1 MEADDCWNNGKEG
14 FSVQN
19 SNDITDSGTKLIVQ
33 ILFFAQAR
41 ELTGLSSCSLEL
53 EKPLFHQSVRPMY
66 GADLKALIVEKFPSL
81 RPIAST
87 LLIAV
92 NSDYV
97 RFDDEVH
104 LFQGVEVAVIPPSA
118 DLVSSGGAIDCATAE
133 QRFEKRSSTKSQ
145 GNGQVVTGRRRGKGE
160 SSTKK
165 FGQFLCDQFRPR
177 SKSDIAS
184 RGQEPTAKGGGDD
197 EQQRCYATVTS
208 NAVNYHRTDC
218 RQQWNLAG
226 MKLKAAVERR
236 RNSSSCTVPCP
247 PPVPLV
253 RLADQQ
259 PLYVDTNLANDV
271 TSPCLL
277 DSCFSD
283 ALSTTGRRF
292 TGVDGHLKCRA
303 KKLFPCSC
311 PSSGPPTLGSSR
323 AVQGNRRLS
332 ESSAAAEQ
340 LRGRNLSLFSA
351 LSADYSEMNQLA
363 GYASIFSTMHDKAK
377 KSSKNTWKWK
387 IPFSKR
393 TPHTP
398 PHSSSTAASAS
409 SHVHEQQ
416 QQQQQQQH
424 HQRAHSASRS
434 EHEADV
440 NLGSNYSTHGSMTL
454 TADAARSLLEASP
467 YCTVPKQ
474 TRLTRWPPLWF
485 AFTADTKNQDLIYS
499 QFIKSHHCY
508 DLIPTSTK
516 LVVFDTKLPVKKAF
530 FALVYNSVR
539 AAPLWDDATQ
549 QFVGMLTITDFIR
562 ILQKY
567 YKSGE
572 ENIKELEEHQE
583 LRDSGFLTPLCTVEA
598 TASLLDAVNILCNK
612 KVHRLPVIDPC
623 SGNILYILTHKR
635 ILKFLFLYMP
645 DLPMPS
651 FMKKSPKELGIG
663 TWSNIHTVTKVTP
676 LIEVLRKLLE
686 LRVSALPVVDE
697 NDRVIDIYSKFDVIN
712 LAAEK
717 AYNNLDITVQDSLKH
732 RTAWFEGVHN
742 CKVTDSLSTYVD
754 TLVRSEVHRL
764 VAVDNDGRVQGV
776 VSLSDILL
784 FIVLRPEVTGSV
796 SNVQTAE
803 VSSSMERSEDMEM

>member
-1 MEADDCWNNGKEG
+1 MHRRPL
-14 FSVQN
+14 V
-19 SNDITDSGTKLIVQ
+19 KL
-33 ILFFAQAR
+33 
-41 ELTGLSSCSLEL
+41 E
-53 EKPLFHQSVRPMY
+53 
-66 GADLKALIVEKFPSL
+66 
-81 RPIAST
+81 
-87 LLIAV
+87 
-92 NSDYV
+92 
-97 RFDDEVH
+97 
-104 LFQGVEVAVIPPSA
+104 SA
-118 DLVSSGGAIDCATAE
+118 DLVSSGGAIDCDTAE

-145 GNGQVVTGRRRGKGE
+145 GNGQVVTGRRFSFMPNFKAFRSE

-303 KKLFPCSC
+303 KKLFPCNC
-311 PSSGPPTLGSSR
+311 PSSGPPTLGNSR

-332 ESSAAAEQ
+332 ESSAAAAAAAEQ
-340 LRGRNLSLFSA
+340 ARGRNLSLFSA
-351 LSADYSEMNQLA
+351 LSADYSEMNHLA
-363 GYASIFSTMHDKAK
+363 GYASIFSTMHDKACQ
-377 KSSKNTWKWK
+377 S
-387 IPFSKR
+387 R
-393 TPHTP
+393 LGLH
-398 PHSSSTAASAS
+398 AG
-409 SHVHEQQ
+409 
-416 QQQQQQQH
+416 
-424 HQRAHSASRS
+424 RRCGSRS
-434 EHEADV
+434 PPIPGNAV
-440 NLGSNYSTHGSMTL
+440 
-454 TADAARSLLEASP
+454 P
-467 YCTVPKQ
+467 YGNSAVGH
-474 TRLTRWPPLWF
+474 RHLFLSE
-485 AFTADTKNQDLIYS
+485 NQDLIYS

-572 ENIKELEEHQE
+572 ENIKELEEHRIFTWREE
-583 LRDSGFLTPLCTVEA
+583 LRDSGFLTPLCTVDA

>member
-1 MEADDCWNNGKEG
+1 M
-14 FSVQN
+14 
-19 SNDITDSGTKLIVQ
+19 
-33 ILFFAQAR
+33 
-41 ELTGLSSCSLEL
+41 SS
-53 EKPLFHQSVRPMY
+53 
-66 GADLKALIVEKFPSL
+66 
-81 RPIAST
+81 
-87 LLIAV
+87 
-92 NSDYV
+92 
-97 RFDDEVH
+97 
-104 LFQGVEVAVIPPSA
+104 
-118 DLVSSGGAIDCATAE
+118 
-133 QRFEKRSSTKSQ
+133 
-145 GNGQVVTGRRRGKGE
+145 
-160 SSTKK
+160 
-165 FGQFLCDQFRPR
+165 
-177 SKSDIAS
+177 
-184 RGQEPTAKGGGDD
+184 
-197 EQQRCYATVTS
+197 
-208 NAVNYHRTDC
+208 
-218 RQQWNLAG
+218 
-226 MKLKAAVERR
+226 
-236 RNSSSCTVPCP
+236 
-247 PPVPLV
+247 
-253 RLADQQ
+253 
-259 PLYVDTNLANDV
+259 
-271 TSPCLL
+271 
-277 DSCFSD
+277 
-283 ALSTTGRRF
+283 
-292 TGVDGHLKCRA
+292 
-303 KKLFPCSC
+303 
-311 PSSGPPTLGSSR
+311 
-323 AVQGNRRLS
+323 
-332 ESSAAAEQ
+332 
-340 LRGRNLSLFSA
+340 
-351 LSADYSEMNQLA
+351 
-363 GYASIFSTMHDKAK
+363 K

-393 TPHTP
+393 VH
-398 PHSSSTAASAS
+398 HAFSSSSAAAAAAAGDGAAVTSAS
-409 SHVHEQQ
+409 HAHD
-416 QQQQQQQH
+416 QQQH
-424 HQRAHSASRS
+424 QHHHRAHSASRS
-434 EHEADV
+434 ENEAEL
-440 NLGSNYSTHGSMTL
+440 NLGSTHSSMTL

-516 LVVFDTKLPVKKAF
+516 LVVFDTRLPVKKAF

-539 AAPLWDDATQ
+539 AAPLWDDSTQ

-572 ENIKELEEHQE
+572 ENIKELEEHRIFTWREE
-583 LRDSGFLTPLCTVEA
+583 LRDSGFLAPLCTVDA

-635 ILKFLFLYMP
+635 ILKFLFLFMP
-645 DLPMPS
+645 DLPMPQ

-784 FIVLRPEVTGSV
+784 FIVLRPEVTESV
-796 SNVQTAE
+796 SSVQAME
-803 VSSSMERSEDMEM
+803 VSSSMERSEDMEIQPVHLTWSYQLGATECLQHQALEVGFIPLHKLNAVTGWINLWQMRFSRHPPAHRVETKFKVMNHLIFASVLPDELLSSDLIQSMQNMQQKQRPNDNRRCSGDSHLSSVIRTSSEVVS

>member
-1 MEADDCWNNGKEG
+1 LMMHRRPLVKL
-14 FSVQN
+14 
-19 SNDITDSGTKLIVQ
+19 DSAELVGGGAMDSAGAVEQLDKPTKL
-33 ILFFAQAR
+33 
-41 ELTGLSSCSLEL
+41 
-53 EKPLFHQSVRPMY
+53 P
-66 GADLKALIVEKFPSL
+66 
-81 RPIAST
+81 
-87 LLIAV
+87 
-92 NSDYV
+92 
-97 RFDDEVH
+97 
-104 LFQGVEVAVIPPSA
+104 
-118 DLVSSGGAIDCATAE
+118 
-133 QRFEKRSSTKSQ
+133 
-145 GNGQVVTGRRRGKGE
+145 GNGGQVVSGRRFSFIPNFKAFRNVRKLDDTDCRGKGE

-184 RGQEPTAKGGGDD
+184 RGKEPQKGVGQQVAVDD
-197 EQQRCYATVTS
+197 EPRCYATVTS

-218 RQQWNLAG
+218 RQQWNFAG

-247 PPVPLV
+247 PAAPGVAVPIV
-253 RLADQQ
+253 RLADQ

-277 DSCFSD
+277 DTCFSD
-283 ALSTTGRRF
+283 AFCTTGRRF
-292 TGVDGHLKCRA
+292 TGVDTKSRA
-303 KKLFPCSC
+303 KKLFPFNCS
-311 PSSGPPTLGSSR
+311 SSGPPTLGSSKT
-323 AVQGNRRLS
+323 VQGNRRLS
-332 ESSAAAEQ
+332 ESSTAEHT
-340 LRGRNLSLFSA
+340 RGRNLSLSSA
-351 LSADYSEMNQLA
+351 LSADYSEMNHLA
-363 GYASIFSTMHDKAK
+363 GYASIFPTMHDKAG
-377 KSSKNTWKWK
+377 NAV
-387 IPFSKR
+387 PYGGN
-393 TPHTP
+393 
-398 PHSSSTAASAS
+398 SAVG
-409 SHVHEQQ
+409 HRHLFL
-416 QQQQQQQH
+416 
-424 HQRAHSASRS
+424 S
-434 EHEADV
+434 E
-440 NLGSNYSTHGSMTL
+440 
-454 TADAARSLLEASP
+454 
-467 YCTVPKQ
+467 
-474 TRLTRWPPLWF
+474 
-485 AFTADTKNQDLIYS
+485 NQDLIYS

-516 LVVFDTKLPVKKAF
+516 LVVFDTRLPVKKAF

-539 AAPLWDDATQ
+539 AAPLWDDSTQ

-572 ENIKELEEHQE
+572 ENIKELEEHRIFTWREE
-583 LRDSGFLTPLCTVEA
+583 LRDSGFLAPLCTVDA

-635 ILKFLFLYMP
+635 ILKFLFLFMP
-645 DLPMPS
+645 DLPMPQ

-784 FIVLRPEVTGSV
+784 FIVLRPEVTESV
-796 SNVQTAE
+796 SSVQAME

>member
-1 MEADDCWNNGKEG
+1 MHRRPLVKL
-14 FSVQN
+14 
-19 SNDITDSGTKLIVQ
+19 DS
-33 ILFFAQAR
+33 A
-41 ELTGLSSCSLEL
+41 ELVG
-53 EKPLFHQSVRPMY
+53 
-66 GADLKALIVEKFPSL
+66 
-81 RPIAST
+81 
-87 LLIAV
+87 
-92 NSDYV
+92 
-97 RFDDEVH
+97 
-104 LFQGVEVAVIPPSA
+104 
-118 DLVSSGGAIDCATAE
+118 GGAMDSAGAVE
-133 QRFEKRSSTKSQ
+133 QLDKPTKSP
-145 GNGQVVTGRRRGKGE
+145 GNGGQVVAGRRFSFMPNFKAFRSE

-184 RGQEPTAKGGGDD
+184 RGKEPQKGGGQQVAVDD
-197 EQQRCYATVTS
+197 EQRCYATVTS

-218 RQQWNLAG
+218 RQQWNFAG

-247 PPVPLV
+247 PAAPGVAVPIV
-253 RLADQQ
+253 RLADQ

-277 DSCFSD
+277 DTCFSD

-292 TGVDGHLKCRA
+292 TGVDGHVKCRA
-303 KKLFPCSC
+303 KKLLPCNCS
-311 PSSGPPTLGSSR
+311 SSGPPTLGSSR
-323 AVQGNRRLS
+323 TVQGNRRLS
-332 ESSAAAEQ
+332 ESSAAEHT
-340 LRGRNLSLFSA
+340 RGRNLSLSSA
-351 LSADYSEMNQLA
+351 LSADYSEMNHLA

-377 KSSKNTWKWK
+377 SSKNTWKWK

-393 TPHTP
+393 ALHAP
-398 PHSSSTAASAS
+398 STAAAAAAGDAAVTSAS
-409 SHVHEQQ
+409 HAHAHDHH
-416 QQQQQQQH
+416 QQQQH
-424 HQRAHSASRS
+424 HQHQHHPRAHSASRS
-434 EHEADV
+434 ENEAEL
-440 NLGSNYSTHGSMTL
+440 NLGCNYSTHSSMTL

-485 AFTADTKNQDLIYS
+485 AFTADTSEWTFPLLIVGRFSVSFKGNAVPYGGNSAVGHRHLFLSENQDLIYS

-516 LVVFDTKLPVKKAF
+516 LVVFDTRLPVKKAF

-539 AAPLWDDATQ
+539 AAPLWDDSTQ

-572 ENIKELEEHQE
+572 ENIKELEEH
-583 LRDSGFLTPLCTVEA
+583 RT
-598 TASLLDAVNILCNK
+598 SLACD
-612 KVHRLPVIDPC
+612 R
-623 SGNILYILTHKR
+623 S
-635 ILKFLFLYMP
+635 MP
-645 DLPMPS
+645 DLPMPK

-697 NDRVIDIYSKFDVIN
+697 DDRVIDIYSKFDVIN

-764 VAVDNDGRVQGV
+764 VAIDNDGRVQGV

-784 FIVLRPEVTGSV
+784 FIVLRPEVTESV
-796 SNVQTAE
+796 SNVQTVE

>member
-1 MEADDCWNNGKEG
+1 MHRRPL
-14 FSVQN
+14 V
-19 SNDITDSGTKLIVQ
+19 KL
-33 ILFFAQAR
+33 
-41 ELTGLSSCSLEL
+41 E
-53 EKPLFHQSVRPMY
+53 
-66 GADLKALIVEKFPSL
+66 
-81 RPIAST
+81 
-87 LLIAV
+87 
-92 NSDYV
+92 
-97 RFDDEVH
+97 
-104 LFQGVEVAVIPPSA
+104 SA
-118 DLVSSGGAIDCATAE
+118 DLVSSSGAIDCATAE

-145 GNGQVVTGRRRGKGE
+145 GNGQVVTGRRFSFMPNFKAFRSE

-363 GYASIFSTMHDKAK
+363 GYASIFSTMHDKAG
-377 KSSKNTWKWK
+377 NAV
-387 IPFSKR
+387 PYGN
-393 TPHTP
+393 
-398 PHSSSTAASAS
+398 SAVG
-409 SHVHEQQ
+409 HRHLFL
-416 QQQQQQQH
+416 
-424 HQRAHSASRS
+424 S
-434 EHEADV
+434 E
-440 NLGSNYSTHGSMTL
+440 
-454 TADAARSLLEASP
+454 
-467 YCTVPKQ
+467 
-474 TRLTRWPPLWF
+474 
-485 AFTADTKNQDLIYS
+485 NQDLIYS

-572 ENIKELEEHQE
+572 ENIKELEEHRIFTWREE

>member
-1 MEADDCWNNGKEG
+1 MHRRPL
-14 FSVQN
+14 V
-19 SNDITDSGTKLIVQ
+19 KL
-33 ILFFAQAR
+33 
-41 ELTGLSSCSLEL
+41 E
-53 EKPLFHQSVRPMY
+53 
-66 GADLKALIVEKFPSL
+66 
-81 RPIAST
+81 
-87 LLIAV
+87 
-92 NSDYV
+92 
-97 RFDDEVH
+97 
-104 LFQGVEVAVIPPSA
+104 SA
-118 DLVSSGGAIDCATAE
+118 DLVSSGGAIDCDTAE

-145 GNGQVVTGRRRGKGE
+145 GNGQVVTGRRFSFMPNFKAFRSE

-303 KKLFPCSC
+303 KKLFPCNC
-311 PSSGPPTLGSSR
+311 PSSGPPTLGNSR

-332 ESSAAAEQ
+332 ESSAAAAAAAEQ
-340 LRGRNLSLFSA
+340 ARGRNLSLFSA
-351 LSADYSEMNQLA
+351 LSADYSEMNHLA
-363 GYASIFSTMHDKAK
+363 GYASIFSTMHDKAG
-377 KSSKNTWKWK
+377 NAV
-387 IPFSKR
+387 PYGN
-393 TPHTP
+393 
-398 PHSSSTAASAS
+398 SAVG
-409 SHVHEQQ
+409 HRHLFL
-416 QQQQQQQH
+416 
-424 HQRAHSASRS
+424 S
-434 EHEADV
+434 E
-440 NLGSNYSTHGSMTL
+440 
-454 TADAARSLLEASP
+454 
-467 YCTVPKQ
+467 
-474 TRLTRWPPLWF
+474 
-485 AFTADTKNQDLIYS
+485 NQDLIYS

-572 ENIKELEEHQE
+572 ENIKELEEHRIFTWREE
-583 LRDSGFLTPLCTVEA
+583 LRDSGFLTPLCTVDA

>member
-1 MEADDCWNNGKEG
+1 MHRRPLVKL
-14 FSVQN
+14 
-19 SNDITDSGTKLIVQ
+19 DS
-33 ILFFAQAR
+33 A
-41 ELTGLSSCSLEL
+41 ELVG
-53 EKPLFHQSVRPMY
+53 
-66 GADLKALIVEKFPSL
+66 
-81 RPIAST
+81 
-87 LLIAV
+87 
-92 NSDYV
+92 
-97 RFDDEVH
+97 
-104 LFQGVEVAVIPPSA
+104 
-118 DLVSSGGAIDCATAE
+118 GGAMDSAGAVE
-133 QRFEKRSSTKSQ
+133 QLDKPTKSP
-145 GNGQVVTGRRRGKGE
+145 GNGGQVVAGRRFSFMPNFKAFRSE

-184 RGQEPTAKGGGDD
+184 RGKEPQKGGGQQVAVDD
-197 EQQRCYATVTS
+197 EQRCYATVTS

-218 RQQWNLAG
+218 RQQWNFAG

-247 PPVPLV
+247 PAAPGVAVPIV
-253 RLADQQ
+253 RLADQ

-277 DSCFSD
+277 DTCFSD

-292 TGVDGHLKCRA
+292 TGVDGHVKCRA
-303 KKLFPCSC
+303 KKLLPCNCS
-311 PSSGPPTLGSSR
+311 SSGPPTLGSSR
-323 AVQGNRRLS
+323 TVQGNRRLS
-332 ESSAAAEQ
+332 ESSAAEHT
-340 LRGRNLSLFSA
+340 RGRNLSLSSA
-351 LSADYSEMNQLA
+351 LSADYSEMNHLA
-363 GYASIFSTMHDKAK
+363 GYASIFSTMHDKAG
-377 KSSKNTWKWK
+377 NAV
-387 IPFSKR
+387 PYGGN
-393 TPHTP
+393 
-398 PHSSSTAASAS
+398 SAVG
-409 SHVHEQQ
+409 HRHLFL
-416 QQQQQQQH
+416 
-424 HQRAHSASRS
+424 S
-434 EHEADV
+434 E
-440 NLGSNYSTHGSMTL
+440 
-454 TADAARSLLEASP
+454 
-467 YCTVPKQ
+467 
-474 TRLTRWPPLWF
+474 
-485 AFTADTKNQDLIYS
+485 NQDLIYS

-516 LVVFDTKLPVKKAF
+516 LVVFDTRLPVKKAF

-539 AAPLWDDATQ
+539 AAPLWDDSTQ

-572 ENIKELEEHQE
+572 ENIKELEEHRIFTWREE
-583 LRDSGFLTPLCTVEA
+583 LRDSGFLAPLCTVDA

-635 ILKFLFLYMP
+635 ILKFLFLFMP
-645 DLPMPS
+645 DLPMPK

-697 NDRVIDIYSKFDVIN
+697 DDRVIDIYSKFDVIN

-764 VAVDNDGRVQGV
+764 VAIDNDGRVQGV

-784 FIVLRPEVTGSV
+784 FIVLRPEVTESV
-796 SNVQTAE
+796 SNVQTVE

>member
-1 MEADDCWNNGKEG
+1 MELICTPSTGSESESDDRFLIKIELPIGWLHACLRKRFAVVVISAGRLP
-14 FSVQN
+14 FSAVRMHRRPLV
-19 SNDITDSGTKLIVQ
+19 KL
-33 ILFFAQAR
+33 
-41 ELTGLSSCSLEL
+41 E
-53 EKPLFHQSVRPMY
+53 
-66 GADLKALIVEKFPSL
+66 
-81 RPIAST
+81 
-87 LLIAV
+87 
-92 NSDYV
+92 
-97 RFDDEVH
+97 
-104 LFQGVEVAVIPPSA
+104 SA

-145 GNGQVVTGRRRGKGE
+145 GNGQVVTGRRFSFMPNFKAFRSE

-340 LRGRNLSLFSA
+340 ARGRNLSLFSA

-387 IPFSKR
+387 IPFGKR

-409 SHVHEQQ
+409 SHAHE

-485 AFTADTKNQDLIYS
+485 AFTADTSEWNFPLLIAFLFFFKGNAVPYGNSAVGHRHLFLSENQDLIYS

-583 LRDSGFLTPLCTVEA
+583 LRDSGFLTPLCTVDA

-612 KVHRLPVIDPC
+612 K
-623 SGNILYILTHKR
+623 
-635 ILKFLFLYMP
+635 MP

-803 VSSSMERSEDMEM
+803 VSSSVERSEDMEM

>member
-1 MEADDCWNNGKEG
+1 MHRRPL
-14 FSVQN
+14 V
-19 SNDITDSGTKLIVQ
+19 KL
-33 ILFFAQAR
+33 
-41 ELTGLSSCSLEL
+41 E
-53 EKPLFHQSVRPMY
+53 
-66 GADLKALIVEKFPSL
+66 
-81 RPIAST
+81 
-87 LLIAV
+87 
-92 NSDYV
+92 
-97 RFDDEVH
+97 
-104 LFQGVEVAVIPPSA
+104 SA

-145 GNGQVVTGRRRGKGE
+145 GNGQVVTGRRFSFMPNFKAFRSE

-253 RLADQQ
+253 LLADQQ

-363 GYASIFSTMHDKAK
+363 
-377 KSSKNTWKWK
+377 
-387 IPFSKR
+387 
-393 TPHTP
+393 
-398 PHSSSTAASAS
+398 
-409 SHVHEQQ
+409 
-416 QQQQQQQH
+416 
-424 HQRAHSASRS
+424 
-434 EHEADV
+434 ADV
-440 NLGSNYSTHGSMTL
+440 SLGSNYSTHGSMTL

-572 ENIKELEEHQE
+572 ENIKELEEHRIFTWREE
-583 LRDSGFLTPLCTVEA
+583 LRDSGFLTPLCTVDA

-612 KVHRLPVIDPC
+612 K
-623 SGNILYILTHKR
+623 
-635 ILKFLFLYMP
+635 MP

>member
-1 MEADDCWNNGKEG
+1 MHRRPLVKL
-14 FSVQN
+14 
-19 SNDITDSGTKLIVQ
+19 DS
-33 ILFFAQAR
+33 A
-41 ELTGLSSCSLEL
+41 ELVG
-53 EKPLFHQSVRPMY
+53 
-66 GADLKALIVEKFPSL
+66 
-81 RPIAST
+81 
-87 LLIAV
+87 
-92 NSDYV
+92 
-97 RFDDEVH
+97 
-104 LFQGVEVAVIPPSA
+104 
-118 DLVSSGGAIDCATAE
+118 GGAMDSAGAVE
-133 QRFEKRSSTKSQ
+133 QLDKPTKSP
-145 GNGQVVTGRRRGKGE
+145 GNGGQVVAGRRFSFMPNFKAFRSE

-184 RGQEPTAKGGGDD
+184 RGKEPQKGGGQQVAVDD
-197 EQQRCYATVTS
+197 EQRCYATVTS

-218 RQQWNLAG
+218 RQQWNFAG

-247 PPVPLV
+247 PAAPGVAVPIV
-253 RLADQQ
+253 RLADQ

-277 DSCFSD
+277 DTCFSD
-283 ALSTTGRRF
+283 AFSTTGRRF
-292 TGVDGHLKCRA
+292 TGVDGHVKCRA
-303 KKLFPCSC
+303 KKLLPCNCS
-311 PSSGPPTLGSSR
+311 SSGPPTLGSSR
-323 AVQGNRRLS
+323 TVQGNRRLS
-332 ESSAAAEQ
+332 ESSAAEHT
-340 LRGRNLSLFSA
+340 RGRNLSLSSA
-351 LSADYSEMNQLA
+351 LSADYSEMNHLA
-363 GYASIFSTMHDKAK
+363 GYASIFSTMHDKAGNAV
-377 KSSKNTWKWK
+377 SYGGN
-387 IPFSKR
+387 
-393 TPHTP
+393 
-398 PHSSSTAASAS
+398 SAVG
-409 SHVHEQQ
+409 HRHLFL
-416 QQQQQQQH
+416 
-424 HQRAHSASRS
+424 S
-434 EHEADV
+434 E
-440 NLGSNYSTHGSMTL
+440 
-454 TADAARSLLEASP
+454 
-467 YCTVPKQ
+467 
-474 TRLTRWPPLWF
+474 
-485 AFTADTKNQDLIYS
+485 NQDLIYS

-539 AAPLWDDATQ
+539 AAPLWDDSTQ

-572 ENIKELEEHQE
+572 ENIKELEEHRIFTWREE
-583 LRDSGFLTPLCTVEA
+583 LRDSGFLAPLCTVDA

-635 ILKFLFLYMP
+635 ILKFLFLFMP
-645 DLPMPS
+645 DLPMPK

-697 NDRVIDIYSKFDVIN
+697 DDRVIDIYSKFDVIN

-764 VAVDNDGRVQGV
+764 VAIDNDGRVQGV

-784 FIVLRPEVTGSV
+784 FIVLRPEVTESV
-796 SNVQTAE
+796 SNVQTVE

>member
-1 MEADDCWNNGKEG
+1 MHRRPL
-14 FSVQN
+14 V
-19 SNDITDSGTKLIVQ
+19 KL
-33 ILFFAQAR
+33 
-41 ELTGLSSCSLEL
+41 E
-53 EKPLFHQSVRPMY
+53 
-66 GADLKALIVEKFPSL
+66 
-81 RPIAST
+81 
-87 LLIAV
+87 
-92 NSDYV
+92 
-97 RFDDEVH
+97 
-104 LFQGVEVAVIPPSA
+104 SA
-118 DLVSSGGAIDCATAE
+118 DLVSSGGAIDCDTAE

-145 GNGQVVTGRRRGKGE
+145 GNGQVVTGRRFSFMPNFKAFRSE

-303 KKLFPCSC
+303 KKLFPCNC
-311 PSSGPPTLGSSR
+311 PSSGPPTLGNSR

-332 ESSAAAEQ
+332 ESSAAAAAAAEQ
-340 LRGRNLSLFSA
+340 ARGRNLSLFSA
-351 LSADYSEMNQLA
+351 LSADYSEMNHLA
-363 GYASIFSTMHDKAK
+363 GYASIFSTMHDKA
-377 KSSKNTWKWK
+377 
-387 IPFSKR
+387 
-393 TPHTP
+393 
-398 PHSSSTAASAS
+398 
-409 SHVHEQQ
+409 
-416 QQQQQQQH
+416 
-424 HQRAHSASRS
+424 
-434 EHEADV
+434 
-440 NLGSNYSTHGSMTL
+440 
-454 TADAARSLLEASP
+454 
-467 YCTVPKQ
+467 

-572 ENIKELEEHQE
+572 ENIKELEEHRIFTWREE
-583 LRDSGFLTPLCTVEA
+583 LRDSGFLTPLCTVDA

>member
-1 MEADDCWNNGKEG
+1 MHRRPL
-14 FSVQN
+14 V
-19 SNDITDSGTKLIVQ
+19 KL
-33 ILFFAQAR
+33 
-41 ELTGLSSCSLEL
+41 E
-53 EKPLFHQSVRPMY
+53 
-66 GADLKALIVEKFPSL
+66 
-81 RPIAST
+81 
-87 LLIAV
+87 
-92 NSDYV
+92 
-97 RFDDEVH
+97 
-104 LFQGVEVAVIPPSA
+104 SA

-145 GNGQVVTGRRRGKGE
+145 GNGQVVTGRRFSFMPNFKAFRSE

-363 GYASIFSTMHDKAK
+363 GYASIFSTMHDKAG
-377 KSSKNTWKWK
+377 NAV
-387 IPFSKR
+387 PYGN
-393 TPHTP
+393 
-398 PHSSSTAASAS
+398 SAVG
-409 SHVHEQQ
+409 HRHLFL
-416 QQQQQQQH
+416 
-424 HQRAHSASRS
+424 S
-434 EHEADV
+434 E
-440 NLGSNYSTHGSMTL
+440 
-454 TADAARSLLEASP
+454 
-467 YCTVPKQ
+467 
-474 TRLTRWPPLWF
+474 
-485 AFTADTKNQDLIYS
+485 NQDLIYS

-572 ENIKELEEHQE
+572 ENIKELEEHRIFTWREE

>member
-1 MEADDCWNNGKEG
+1 MHRRPLVKL
-14 FSVQN
+14 
-19 SNDITDSGTKLIVQ
+19 DS
-33 ILFFAQAR
+33 A
-41 ELTGLSSCSLEL
+41 ELVG
-53 EKPLFHQSVRPMY
+53 
-66 GADLKALIVEKFPSL
+66 
-81 RPIAST
+81 
-87 LLIAV
+87 
-92 NSDYV
+92 
-97 RFDDEVH
+97 
-104 LFQGVEVAVIPPSA
+104 
-118 DLVSSGGAIDCATAE
+118 GGAMDSAGAVE
-133 QRFEKRSSTKSQ
+133 QLDKPTKSP
-145 GNGQVVTGRRRGKGE
+145 GNGGQVVAGRRFSFMPNFKAFRSE

-184 RGQEPTAKGGGDD
+184 RGKEPQKGGGQQVAVDD
-197 EQQRCYATVTS
+197 EQRCYATVTS

-218 RQQWNLAG
+218 RQQWNFAG

-247 PPVPLV
+247 PAAPGVAVPIV
-253 RLADQQ
+253 RLADQ

-277 DSCFSD
+277 DTCFSD

-292 TGVDGHLKCRA
+292 TGVDGHVKCRA
-303 KKLFPCSC
+303 KKLLPCNCS
-311 PSSGPPTLGSSR
+311 SSGPPTLGSSR
-323 AVQGNRRLS
+323 TVQGNRRLS
-332 ESSAAAEQ
+332 ESSAAEHT
-340 LRGRNLSLFSA
+340 RGRNLSLSSA
-351 LSADYSEMNQLA
+351 LSADYSEMNHLA
-363 GYASIFSTMHDKAK
+363 GYASIFSTMHDKA
-377 KSSKNTWKWK
+377 
-387 IPFSKR
+387 
-393 TPHTP
+393 
-398 PHSSSTAASAS
+398 
-409 SHVHEQQ
+409 
-416 QQQQQQQH
+416 QQH
-424 HQRAHSASRS
+424 HQHQHHPRAHSASRS
-434 EHEADV
+434 ENEAEL
-440 NLGSNYSTHGSMTL
+440 NLGCNYSTHSSMTL

-485 AFTADTKNQDLIYS
+485 AFTADTSEWTFPLLIVGRFSVSFKGNAVPYGGNSAVGHRHLFLSENQDLIYS

-516 LVVFDTKLPVKKAF
+516 LVVFDTRLPVKKAF

-539 AAPLWDDATQ
+539 AAPLWDDSTQ

-572 ENIKELEEHQE
+572 ENIKELEEHRIFTWREE
-583 LRDSGFLTPLCTVEA
+583 LRDSGFLAPLCTVDA

-635 ILKFLFLYMP
+635 ILKFLFLFMP
-645 DLPMPS
+645 DLPMPK

-697 NDRVIDIYSKFDVIN
+697 DDRVIDIYSKFDVIN

-764 VAVDNDGRVQGV
+764 VAIDNDGRVQGV

-784 FIVLRPEVTGSV
+784 FIVLRPEVTESV
-796 SNVQTAE
+796 SNVQTVE

>member
-104 LFQGVEVAVIPPSA
+104 LFQGVEVAVIPPVSELPIGWLHACLRKRFAVVVISAGRLPFSAVRMHRRPLVKLESA

-145 GNGQVVTGRRRGKGE
+145 GNGQVVTGRRFSFMPNFKAFRSE

-363 GYASIFSTMHDKAK
+363 
-377 KSSKNTWKWK
+377 
-387 IPFSKR
+387 
-393 TPHTP
+393 
-398 PHSSSTAASAS
+398 
-409 SHVHEQQ
+409 E
-416 QQQQQQQH
+416 
-424 HQRAHSASRS
+424 
-434 EHEADV
+434 
-440 NLGSNYSTHGSMTL
+440 
-454 TADAARSLLEASP
+454 
-467 YCTVPKQ
+467 
-474 TRLTRWPPLWF
+474 
-485 AFTADTKNQDLIYS
+485 NQDLIYS

-572 ENIKELEEHQE
+572 ENIKELEEHRIFTWREE

>member
-1 MEADDCWNNGKEG
+1 M
-14 FSVQN
+14 
-19 SNDITDSGTKLIVQ
+19 
-33 ILFFAQAR
+33 
-41 ELTGLSSCSLEL
+41 SS
-53 EKPLFHQSVRPMY
+53 K
-66 GADLKALIVEKFPSL
+66 
-81 RPIAST
+81 
-87 LLIAV
+87 
-92 NSDYV
+92 
-97 RFDDEVH
+97 
-104 LFQGVEVAVIPPSA
+104 
-118 DLVSSGGAIDCATAE
+118 
-133 QRFEKRSSTKSQ
+133 
-145 GNGQVVTGRRRGKGE
+145 
-160 SSTKK
+160 
-165 FGQFLCDQFRPR
+165 
-177 SKSDIAS
+177 
-184 RGQEPTAKGGGDD
+184 
-197 EQQRCYATVTS
+197 
-208 NAVNYHRTDC
+208 
-218 RQQWNLAG
+218 
-226 MKLKAAVERR
+226 
-236 RNSSSCTVPCP
+236 
-247 PPVPLV
+247 
-253 RLADQQ
+253 
-259 PLYVDTNLANDV
+259 
-271 TSPCLL
+271 
-277 DSCFSD
+277 
-283 ALSTTGRRF
+283 
-292 TGVDGHLKCRA
+292 
-303 KKLFPCSC
+303 
-311 PSSGPPTLGSSR
+311 
-323 AVQGNRRLS
+323 
-332 ESSAAAEQ
+332 
-340 LRGRNLSLFSA
+340 
-351 LSADYSEMNQLA
+351 
-363 GYASIFSTMHDKAK
+363 K

-393 TPHTP
+393 TLHTP
-398 PHSSSTAASAS
+398 SPSSSTAASAS
-409 SHVHEQQ
+409 HASHAHEQQ

-434 EHEADV
+434 ENEADV

-485 AFTADTKNQDLIYS
+485 AFTADTSEWNFPLLIVFFCFFKGNAVSYGNSAVGHRHLFLSENQDLIYS

-572 ENIKELEEHQE
+572 ENIKELEEHRIFTWREE
-583 LRDSGFLTPLCTVEA
+583 LRDSGFLAPLCTVDA

-754 TLVRSEVHRL
+754 TLVRSEVHRV

-784 FIVLRPEVTGSV
+784 FIVLRPEGWCFLFKFKFILLFI
-796 SNVQTAE
+796 
-803 VSSSMERSEDMEM
+803 

>member
-363 GYASIFSTMHDKAK
+363 GYASIFSTMHDKAG
-377 KSSKNTWKWK
+377 NAV
-387 IPFSKR
+387 PYGN
-393 TPHTP
+393 
-398 PHSSSTAASAS
+398 SAVG
-409 SHVHEQQ
+409 HRHLFL
-416 QQQQQQQH
+416 
-424 HQRAHSASRS
+424 S
-434 EHEADV
+434 E
-440 NLGSNYSTHGSMTL
+440 
-454 TADAARSLLEASP
+454 
-467 YCTVPKQ
+467 
-474 TRLTRWPPLWF
+474 
-485 AFTADTKNQDLIYS
+485 NQDLIYS

-572 ENIKELEEHQE
+572 ENIKELEEHRIFTWREE

>member
-1 MEADDCWNNGKEG
+1 M
-14 FSVQN
+14 
-19 SNDITDSGTKLIVQ
+19 
-33 ILFFAQAR
+33 
-41 ELTGLSSCSLEL
+41 SS
-53 EKPLFHQSVRPMY
+53 
-66 GADLKALIVEKFPSL
+66 
-81 RPIAST
+81 
-87 LLIAV
+87 
-92 NSDYV
+92 
-97 RFDDEVH
+97 
-104 LFQGVEVAVIPPSA
+104 
-118 DLVSSGGAIDCATAE
+118 
-133 QRFEKRSSTKSQ
+133 
-145 GNGQVVTGRRRGKGE
+145 
-160 SSTKK
+160 
-165 FGQFLCDQFRPR
+165 
-177 SKSDIAS
+177 
-184 RGQEPTAKGGGDD
+184 
-197 EQQRCYATVTS
+197 
-208 NAVNYHRTDC
+208 
-218 RQQWNLAG
+218 
-226 MKLKAAVERR
+226 
-236 RNSSSCTVPCP
+236 
-247 PPVPLV
+247 
-253 RLADQQ
+253 
-259 PLYVDTNLANDV
+259 
-271 TSPCLL
+271 
-277 DSCFSD
+277 
-283 ALSTTGRRF
+283 
-292 TGVDGHLKCRA
+292 
-303 KKLFPCSC
+303 
-311 PSSGPPTLGSSR
+311 
-323 AVQGNRRLS
+323 
-332 ESSAAAEQ
+332 
-340 LRGRNLSLFSA
+340 
-351 LSADYSEMNQLA
+351 
-363 GYASIFSTMHDKAK
+363 K

-387 IPFSKR
+387 IPFCKR
-393 TPHTP
+393 ALHAPST
-398 PHSSSTAASAS
+398 TAASAAAGDAAVTS
-409 SHVHEQQ
+409 ASHAHAHDHHH
-416 QQQQQQQH
+416 QQH
-424 HQRAHSASRS
+424 QHHPRAHSASRS
-434 EHEADV
+434 ENEAEL
-440 NLGSNYSTHGSMTL
+440 NLGCNYSTHSSMTL

-539 AAPLWDDATQ
+539 AAPLWDDSTQ

-572 ENIKELEEHQE
+572 ENIKELEEHRIFTWREE
-583 LRDSGFLTPLCTVEA
+583 LRDSGFLAPLCTVDA

-635 ILKFLFLYMP
+635 ILKFLFLFMP
-645 DLPMPS
+645 DLPMPK

-697 NDRVIDIYSKFDVIN
+697 DDRVIDIYSKFDVIN

-764 VAVDNDGRVQGV
+764 VAIDNDGRVQGV

-784 FIVLRPEVTGSV
+784 FIVLRPEVTESV
-796 SNVQTAE
+796 SNVQTVE

>member
-1 MEADDCWNNGKEG
+1 MHRRPL
-14 FSVQN
+14 V
-19 SNDITDSGTKLIVQ
+19 KL
-33 ILFFAQAR
+33 
-41 ELTGLSSCSLEL
+41 E
-53 EKPLFHQSVRPMY
+53 
-66 GADLKALIVEKFPSL
+66 
-81 RPIAST
+81 
-87 LLIAV
+87 
-92 NSDYV
+92 
-97 RFDDEVH
+97 
-104 LFQGVEVAVIPPSA
+104 SA
-118 DLVSSGGAIDCATAE
+118 DLVNSGSAIDCATAE

-145 GNGQVVTGRRRGKGE
+145 GNGQVVTGRRFSFMPNFKAFRSGRKLDDADCRGKGE

-292 TGVDGHLKCRA
+292 TGVDGHVKCRA

-311 PSSGPPTLGSSR
+311 PSSGPPTLGNSR

-340 LRGRNLSLFSA
+340 ARGRNLSLFSA
-351 LSADYSEMNQLA
+351 LSADYSEMNHLA
-363 GYASIFSTMHDKAK
+363 GYASIFSTMHDKA
-377 KSSKNTWKWK
+377 
-387 IPFSKR
+387 
-393 TPHTP
+393 
-398 PHSSSTAASAS
+398 
-409 SHVHEQQ
+409 
-416 QQQQQQQH
+416 QQQH

-434 EHEADV
+434 ENEADV

-572 ENIKELEEHQE
+572 ENIKELEEHRIFTWREE
-583 LRDSGFLTPLCTVEA
+583 LRDSGFLAPLCTVDA

-754 TLVRSEVHRL
+754 TLVRSEVHRV

-803 VSSSMERSEDMEM
+803 VSSSVERSEDMEM

>member
-41 ELTGLSSCSLEL
+41 ELTGLSSFSLEL
-53 EKPLFHQSVRPMY
+53 EKPLFHQSVH
-66 GADLKALIVEKFPSL
+66 
-81 RPIAST
+81 
-87 LLIAV
+87 
-92 NSDYV
+92 YV

-104 LFQGVEVAVIPPSA
+104 LFQGVEVAVIPPVSELPIGWLHACLRKRFAVVVISAGRLPFSAVRMHRRPLVKLESA

-145 GNGQVVTGRRRGKGE
+145 GNGQVVTGRRFSFMPNFKAFRSE

-340 LRGRNLSLFSA
+340 ARGRNLSLFSA

-363 GYASIFSTMHDKAK
+363 GYASIFSTMHDKAG
-377 KSSKNTWKWK
+377 NAV
-387 IPFSKR
+387 PYGN
-393 TPHTP
+393 
-398 PHSSSTAASAS
+398 SAVG
-409 SHVHEQQ
+409 HRHLFL
-416 QQQQQQQH
+416 
-424 HQRAHSASRS
+424 S
-434 EHEADV
+434 E
-440 NLGSNYSTHGSMTL
+440 
-454 TADAARSLLEASP
+454 
-467 YCTVPKQ
+467 
-474 TRLTRWPPLWF
+474 
-485 AFTADTKNQDLIYS
+485 NQDLIYS

-583 LRDSGFLTPLCTVEA
+583 LRDSGFLTPLCTVDA

-612 KVHRLPVIDPC
+612 K
-623 SGNILYILTHKR
+623 
-635 ILKFLFLYMP
+635 MP

-803 VSSSMERSEDMEM
+803 VSSSVERSEDMEM

>member
-1 MEADDCWNNGKEG
+1 MHRRPL
-14 FSVQN
+14 V
-19 SNDITDSGTKLIVQ
+19 KL
-33 ILFFAQAR
+33 
-41 ELTGLSSCSLEL
+41 E
-53 EKPLFHQSVRPMY
+53 
-66 GADLKALIVEKFPSL
+66 
-81 RPIAST
+81 
-87 LLIAV
+87 
-92 NSDYV
+92 
-97 RFDDEVH
+97 
-104 LFQGVEVAVIPPSA
+104 SA

-145 GNGQVVTGRRRGKGE
+145 GNGQVVTGRRFSFMPNFKAFRRKGE

-311 PSSGPPTLGSSR
+311 PSSGPPTLGSSK

-363 GYASIFSTMHDKAK
+363 GYASIFSTMHDKAG
-377 KSSKNTWKWK
+377 NAV
-387 IPFSKR
+387 PYGN
-393 TPHTP
+393 
-398 PHSSSTAASAS
+398 SAVG
-409 SHVHEQQ
+409 HRHLFL
-416 QQQQQQQH
+416 
-424 HQRAHSASRS
+424 S
-434 EHEADV
+434 E
-440 NLGSNYSTHGSMTL
+440 
-454 TADAARSLLEASP
+454 
-467 YCTVPKQ
+467 
-474 TRLTRWPPLWF
+474 
-485 AFTADTKNQDLIYS
+485 NQDLIYS

-572 ENIKELEEHQE
+572 ENIKELEEHRIFTWREE
-583 LRDSGFLTPLCTVEA
+583 LRDSGFLTPLCTVDA

-623 SGNILYILTHKR
+623 SGNILYILPHKR

>member
-1 MEADDCWNNGKEG
+1 MHRRPL
-14 FSVQN
+14 V
-19 SNDITDSGTKLIVQ
+19 KL
-33 ILFFAQAR
+33 
-41 ELTGLSSCSLEL
+41 E
-53 EKPLFHQSVRPMY
+53 
-66 GADLKALIVEKFPSL
+66 
-81 RPIAST
+81 
-87 LLIAV
+87 
-92 NSDYV
+92 
-97 RFDDEVH
+97 
-104 LFQGVEVAVIPPSA
+104 SA
-118 DLVSSGGAIDCATAE
+118 DLVNSGSAIDCATAE

-145 GNGQVVTGRRRGKGE
+145 GNGQVVTGRRFSFMPNFKAFRSGRKLDDADCRGKGE

-292 TGVDGHLKCRA
+292 TGVDGHVKCRA

-311 PSSGPPTLGSSR
+311 PSSGPPTLGNSR

-340 LRGRNLSLFSA
+340 ARGRNLSLFSA
-351 LSADYSEMNQLA
+351 LSADYSEMNHLA
-363 GYASIFSTMHDKAK
+363 GYASIFSTMHDKAGNAV
-377 KSSKNTWKWK
+377 SYGN
-387 IPFSKR
+387 
-393 TPHTP
+393 
-398 PHSSSTAASAS
+398 SAVG
-409 SHVHEQQ
+409 HRHLFL
-416 QQQQQQQH
+416 
-424 HQRAHSASRS
+424 S
-434 EHEADV
+434 E
-440 NLGSNYSTHGSMTL
+440 
-454 TADAARSLLEASP
+454 
-467 YCTVPKQ
+467 
-474 TRLTRWPPLWF
+474 
-485 AFTADTKNQDLIYS
+485 NQDLIYS

-572 ENIKELEEHQE
+572 ENIKELEEHRIFTWREE
-583 LRDSGFLTPLCTVEA
+583 LRDSGFLAPLCTVDA

-754 TLVRSEVHRL
+754 TLVRSEVHRV

-803 VSSSMERSEDMEM
+803 VSSSVERSEDMEM

>member
-1 MEADDCWNNGKEG
+1 MHRRPL
-14 FSVQN
+14 V
-19 SNDITDSGTKLIVQ
+19 KL
-33 ILFFAQAR
+33 
-41 ELTGLSSCSLEL
+41 E
-53 EKPLFHQSVRPMY
+53 
-66 GADLKALIVEKFPSL
+66 
-81 RPIAST
+81 
-87 LLIAV
+87 
-92 NSDYV
+92 
-97 RFDDEVH
+97 
-104 LFQGVEVAVIPPSA
+104 SA

-145 GNGQVVTGRRRGKGE
+145 GNGQVVTGRRFSFMPNFKAFRSE

-253 RLADQQ
+253 LLADQQ

-363 GYASIFSTMHDKAK
+363 GYASIFSTMHDKAG
-377 KSSKNTWKWK
+377 NAV
-387 IPFSKR
+387 PYGN
-393 TPHTP
+393 
-398 PHSSSTAASAS
+398 SAVG
-409 SHVHEQQ
+409 HRHLFL
-416 QQQQQQQH
+416 
-424 HQRAHSASRS
+424 S
-434 EHEADV
+434 E
-440 NLGSNYSTHGSMTL
+440 
-454 TADAARSLLEASP
+454 
-467 YCTVPKQ
+467 
-474 TRLTRWPPLWF
+474 
-485 AFTADTKNQDLIYS
+485 NQDLIYS

-572 ENIKELEEHQE
+572 ENIKELEEHRIFTWREE
-583 LRDSGFLTPLCTVEA
+583 LRDSGFLTPLCTVDA

-612 KVHRLPVIDPC
+612 K
-623 SGNILYILTHKR
+623 
-635 ILKFLFLYMP
+635 MP

>member
-1 MEADDCWNNGKEG
+1 MHRRPLVKL
-14 FSVQN
+14 
-19 SNDITDSGTKLIVQ
+19 DS
-33 ILFFAQAR
+33 A
-41 ELTGLSSCSLEL
+41 ELVG
-53 EKPLFHQSVRPMY
+53 
-66 GADLKALIVEKFPSL
+66 
-81 RPIAST
+81 
-87 LLIAV
+87 
-92 NSDYV
+92 
-97 RFDDEVH
+97 
-104 LFQGVEVAVIPPSA
+104 
-118 DLVSSGGAIDCATAE
+118 GGAMDSAGAVE
-133 QRFEKRSSTKSQ
+133 QLDKPTKSP
-145 GNGQVVTGRRRGKGE
+145 GNGGQVVAGRRFSFMPNFKAFRSE

-184 RGQEPTAKGGGDD
+184 RGKEPQKGGGQQVAVDD
-197 EQQRCYATVTS
+197 EQRCYATVTS

-218 RQQWNLAG
+218 RQQWNFAG

-247 PPVPLV
+247 PAAPGVAVPIV
-253 RLADQQ
+253 RLADQ

-277 DSCFSD
+277 DTCFSD

-292 TGVDGHLKCRA
+292 TGVDGHVKCRA
-303 KKLFPCSC
+303 KKLLPCNCS
-311 PSSGPPTLGSSR
+311 SSGPPTLGSSR
-323 AVQGNRRLS
+323 TVQGNRRLS
-332 ESSAAAEQ
+332 ESSAAEHT
-340 LRGRNLSLFSA
+340 RGRNLSLSSA
-351 LSADYSEMNQLA
+351 LSADYSEMNHLA
-363 GYASIFSTMHDKAK
+363 GYASIFSTMHDKAG
-377 KSSKNTWKWK
+377 NAV
-387 IPFSKR
+387 PYGGN
-393 TPHTP
+393 
-398 PHSSSTAASAS
+398 SAVG
-409 SHVHEQQ
+409 HRHLFL
-416 QQQQQQQH
+416 
-424 HQRAHSASRS
+424 S
-434 EHEADV
+434 E
-440 NLGSNYSTHGSMTL
+440 
-454 TADAARSLLEASP
+454 
-467 YCTVPKQ
+467 
-474 TRLTRWPPLWF
+474 
-485 AFTADTKNQDLIYS
+485 NQDLIYS

-516 LVVFDTKLPVKKAF
+516 LVVFDTRLPVKKAF

-539 AAPLWDDATQ
+539 AAPLWDDSTQ

-572 ENIKELEEHQE
+572 ENIKELEEHRIFTWREE
-583 LRDSGFLTPLCTVEA
+583 LRDSGFLAPLCTVDA

-612 KVHRLPVIDPC
+612 K
-623 SGNILYILTHKR
+623 
-635 ILKFLFLYMP
+635 MP
-645 DLPMPS
+645 DLPMPK

-697 NDRVIDIYSKFDVIN
+697 DDRVIDIYSKFDVIN

-764 VAVDNDGRVQGV
+764 VAIDNDGRVQGV

-784 FIVLRPEVTGSV
+784 FIVLRPEVTESV
-796 SNVQTAE
+796 SNVQTVE

>member
-1 MEADDCWNNGKEG
+1 M
-14 FSVQN
+14 
-19 SNDITDSGTKLIVQ
+19 
-33 ILFFAQAR
+33 
-41 ELTGLSSCSLEL
+41 SS
-53 EKPLFHQSVRPMY
+53 K
-66 GADLKALIVEKFPSL
+66 
-81 RPIAST
+81 
-87 LLIAV
+87 
-92 NSDYV
+92 
-97 RFDDEVH
+97 
-104 LFQGVEVAVIPPSA
+104 
-118 DLVSSGGAIDCATAE
+118 
-133 QRFEKRSSTKSQ
+133 
-145 GNGQVVTGRRRGKGE
+145 
-160 SSTKK
+160 
-165 FGQFLCDQFRPR
+165 
-177 SKSDIAS
+177 
-184 RGQEPTAKGGGDD
+184 
-197 EQQRCYATVTS
+197 
-208 NAVNYHRTDC
+208 
-218 RQQWNLAG
+218 
-226 MKLKAAVERR
+226 
-236 RNSSSCTVPCP
+236 
-247 PPVPLV
+247 
-253 RLADQQ
+253 
-259 PLYVDTNLANDV
+259 
-271 TSPCLL
+271 
-277 DSCFSD
+277 
-283 ALSTTGRRF
+283 
-292 TGVDGHLKCRA
+292 
-303 KKLFPCSC
+303 
-311 PSSGPPTLGSSR
+311 
-323 AVQGNRRLS
+323 
-332 ESSAAAEQ
+332 
-340 LRGRNLSLFSA
+340 
-351 LSADYSEMNQLA
+351 
-363 GYASIFSTMHDKAK
+363 K

-409 SHVHEQQ
+409 SHAHEQ

-440 NLGSNYSTHGSMTL
+440 SLGSNYSTHGSMTL

-485 AFTADTKNQDLIYS
+485 AFTADTRQRRSVRQFRCRSPTPFSHWTIFSYFVLCKIENQDLIYS

-572 ENIKELEEHQE
+572 ENIKELEEHRIFTWREE
-583 LRDSGFLTPLCTVEA
+583 LRDSGFLTPLCTVDA

-623 SGNILYILTHKR
+623 SGNILYILPHKR